1 MNHLYKIG
9 RTKGK
14 GQHLEQWEKKCHY
27 KAELIKISPDGKNDK
42 NGWTGKGGIVDKDD
56 DWFGKG
62 VSDENGWTGKGGI
75 VDEDDDWFGKD
86 VDTSSDDIIN
96 SDNKLEKE

>member
-27 KAELIKISPDGKNDK
+27 KAELIKISPDGKNL
-42 NGWTGKGGIVDKDD
+42 GI
-56 DWFGKG
+56 
-62 VSDENGWTGKGGI
+62 SLDEVLDAYPENSEPIQELKTQCFTSPIGI
-75 VDEDDDWFGKD
+75 IC
-86 VDTSSDDIIN
+86 S
-96 SDNKLEKE
+96 